1 MMSLVLLLSVRV
13 WIYDIFGAL
22 LTSKMMLRN
31 MHQIS
36 DFGVL
41 AFWRRQVI
49 HE

>member
-1 MMSLVLLLSVRV
+1 
-13 WIYDIFGAL
+13 
-22 LTSKMMLRN
+22 MLRN

-49 HE
+49 HEWKRENCMAYLDSS